1 MNTSAI
7 LDETILDGNIPVLQ
21 PIPKVI
27 AKSMQKVKDLGNW
40 SLDYIPLK
48 SKVVDE
54 ALESFKNIIKKL
66 YNKRDFIPI
75 ERVKMCVEEICDAV
89 SNRRK
94 RWV

>member
-21 PIPKVI
+21 PIPQFI
-27 AKSMQKVKDLGNW
+27 AKNIQKVQDLGNW

-48 SKVVDE
+48 PKVVDE
-54 ALESFKNIIKKL
+54 ALESFKNLIKNL
-66 YNKRDFIPI
+66 YNKRAFIPI
-75 ERVKMCVEEICDAV
+75 ERVKIYVEEICDAV